1 MRLLYA
7 SIHICIRYLCK
18 KIKNGED
25 TMKKVI
31 CTLLALT
38 MVFSLAACGGSSHTK
53 EESPTVKIA
62 VDGAWTGDLAGNG
75 EWKMNAI
82 KMAADEINADGGV
95 LGKQIE
101 VIFEDN
107 QSTQNGA
114 INAMNK
120 IVEDEN
126 VLAVIGPHMST
137 MAIAVSDTVAKSDI
151 IYMTGGTSVALRDL
165 HNDWMFKL
173 RCMDDT
179 VAKVAAE
186 FAVNTLGCKNIGIM
200 YNNDEFGTGGRDIIC
215 AYLDEHNI
223 PWVAEGHN
231 SGDSDYTGQ
240 ILKLKQAQTDC
251 MIIWTSGDASTIVK
265 QRYELGYEGK
275 VITSSS
281 FASQW
286 TLDTLNL
293 EECVGV
299 YSATD
304 MSPDDPNPK
313 MAALVEKT
321 QAELG
326 YEPEA
331 WHCCYYTAV
340 YILKDAIE
348 RAGSIDREAVKK
360 ALYETKD
367 LDSVLGTIVCNE
379 DGELVH
385 ECVITVVNGDKKL
398 ELVDKITVS

>member
-1 MRLLYA
+1 
-7 SIHICIRYLCK
+7 
-18 KIKNGED
+18 
-25 TMKKVI
+25 MKKMI
-31 CTLLALT
+31 CALFALSMTLLL
-38 MVFSLAACGGSSHTK
+38 VACGGPSPAKK
-53 EESPTVKIA
+53 ESTTIKIA

-82 KMAADEINADGGV
+82 KMAADEINEAGGI
-95 LGKQIE
+95 LGKQLEI
-101 VIFEDN
+101 IFEDN

-120 IVEDEN
+120 IVEDED

-165 HNDWMFKL
+165 NNEWMFKL

-200 YNNDEFGTGGRDIIC
+200 YNNDEFGTGGRDIITS
-215 AYLDEHNI
+215 YLNEHNI

-240 ILKLKQAQTDC
+240 ILKLKQAETDC

-265 QRYELGYEGK
+265 QRHELGYEGE

-340 YILKDAIE
+340 YILKDAVE
-348 RAGSIDREAVKK
+348 RAGSTSRDEVKS
-360 ALYETKD
+360 ALYQTD
-367 LDSVLGTIVCNE
+367 GLDSVLGTIKCNE
-379 DGELVH
+379 YGELVH
-385 ECVITVVNGDKKL
+385 ECVVTVDNNEKKL
-398 ELVDKITVS
+398 ELVEKIAVE

>member
-1 MRLLYA
+1 M
-7 SIHICIRYLCK
+7 K
-18 KIKNGED
+18 KI
-25 TMKKVI
+25 MSMILILSMV
-31 CTLLALT
+31 LT
-38 MVFSLAACGGSSHTK
+38 LAACGGKTSAE
-53 EESPTVKIA
+53 EESKTIKIA

-82 KMAADEINADGGV
+82 KMAADEINADGGI

-120 IVEDEN
+120 IVENKD
-126 VLAVIGPHMST
+126 VVAVIGPHMST
-137 MAIAVSDTVAKSDI
+137 MAIAVSDTVEKSDI
-151 IYMTGGTSVALRDL
+151 IYMTGGTSVALRAL
-165 HNDWMFKL
+165 GNEWMFKL

-186 FAVNTLGCKNIGIM
+186 FAVNTLGCKNIGIL
-200 YNNDEFGTGGRDIIC
+200 YNNDEFGTGGRDIITE
-215 AYLDEHNI
+215 YLDEHNI
-223 PWVAEGHN
+223 PWVADGHN
-231 SGDSDYTGQ
+231 SGDTDFTGQ
-240 ILKLKQAQTDC
+240 ILKMKQAETDC

-265 QRYELGYEGK
+265 QRYELGYEGN

-286 TLDTLNL
+286 TLDTLNP

-313 MAALVEKT
+313 MAALVQKT
-321 QAELG
+321 VDELG

-348 RAGSIDREAVKK
+348 RAGTTNREAVKK
-360 ALYETKD
+360 ALYETD
-367 LDSVLGTIVCNE
+367 GLDSVLGTIACNAY
-379 DGELVH
+379 GELVH
-385 ECVITVVNGDKKL
+385 ECVITVVNSEKKL
-398 ELVDKITVS
+398 ELVEKIAAQ